1 MNLFINSPSYYT
13 QENGV
18 IDDIY
23 QLCTM
28 LSRKI
33 NITLYTDCLDTIGI
47 TPIIAPI
54 QVLNDG
60 KWKEVKK
67 ISLPYRMASIS
78 LVSDYDSFYKADM
91 ALKKQIIIENVLRS
105 LSVIKKRLKDKF
117 DYEQMESNILELISP
132 PFQENGESHLF

>member
-1 MNLFINSPSYYT
+1 MINLFINSPSYYT

-23 QLCTM
+23 QLCRII
-28 LSRKI
+28 SC
-33 NITLYTDCLDTIGI
+33 NIDVTSYTDTLDTIGI

-54 QVLNDG
+54 QALNSG

-78 LVSDYDSFYKADM
+78 LTSDYERFSQADM
-91 ALKKQIIIENVLRS
+91 TTKKQIII
-105 LSVIKKRLKDKF
+105 
-117 DYEQMESNILELISP
+117 
-132 PFQENGESHLF
+132 